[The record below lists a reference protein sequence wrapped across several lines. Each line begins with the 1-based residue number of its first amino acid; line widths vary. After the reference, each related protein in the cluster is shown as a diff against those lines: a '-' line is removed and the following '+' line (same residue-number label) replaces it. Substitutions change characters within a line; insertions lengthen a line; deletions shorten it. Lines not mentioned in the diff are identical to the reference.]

1 VGRFPGESE
10 QTLRAEVSVMANT
23 RGEHKPW
30 SRPPIAMQ
38 FSVRVR
44 LLLEW
49 LQPRALLERV
59 DLALIVEV

>member
-1 VGRFPGESE
+1 
-10 QTLRAEVSVMANT
+10 MANT